1 MAPIQSKPS
10 SELPPRAE
18 RSGVADGGGQRGRS
32 DEAGSGNGLQSPA
45 ASIRVMPGQELD
57 LDLADLDAQGVD
69 HLGNQ
74 EQRPTC

>member
-1 MAPIQSKPS
+1 
-10 SELPPRAE
+10 
-18 RSGVADGGGQRGRS
+18 
-32 DEAGSGNGLQSPA
+32 
-45 ASIRVMPGQELD
+45 MPGQELD